1 MTHKT
6 PKLLAMADHDALGVP
21 WTRRTTDRLRQT
33 DPDFPDLI
41 EINGRLFVDADD
53 WAAYHA
59 ILRERGARK
68 PGRKPGKVNG
78 APDKEVARISRDSL
92 PAKVA

>member
-1 MTHKT
+1 MTSEARKT

-78 APDKEVARISRDSL
+78 VDEMASEASGEKTA
-92 PAKVA
+92 A